1 MNINQIVGNNLKKMR
16 ELNGFTQDDMAK
28 ALGINRSAYSN
39 YESGLR
45 EMPYDI
51 LDKVGNFLGCE
62 TYLLFE
68 ESEEAQNE
76 LLATA
81 FRLTGLS
88 EADYAEII
96 SFKDLVK
103 TSLKLDRITNEQ

>member
-1 MNINQIVGNNLKKMR
+1 MNINQVVGNNLKKMR

-28 ALGINRSAYSN
+28 ALGINRSAYST

-81 FRLTGLS
+81 FRLSGLS

-103 TSLKLDRITNEQ
+103 TSLKLDRIANEQ

>member
-1 MNINQIVGNNLKKMR
+1 MDLNRIVGNNLKQLR
-16 ELNGFTQDDMAK
+16 ELNGYTQDDMAK
-28 ALGINRSAYSN
+28 ALGISRSAYSN
-39 YESGLR
+39 YESGIR
-45 EMPYDI
+45 EMPFQL
-51 LDKVGNFLGCE
+51 LDRTGNFLGCE

-81 FRLTGLS
+81 FRLSSLS
-88 EADYAEII
+88 ETDYEEII

-103 TSLKLDRITNEQ
+103 TSLKLDRIANEQ